1 MSNKKIKIMCKIK
14 NALREGN
21 FEALAT
27 MQFSTNDIESILT
40 DAEEALR
47 DDENLVEETEAR
59 TQALKLRIERAQKRI
74 NEKHMLN
81 GISIVDPDTTYIGSD
96 VVIGNDTTIY
106 PNTFLYGHSIV
117 GTNCNIGP
125 NSYIVDSII
134 DNDVSTKNSVIE
146 AQTLRKTN

>member
-1 MSNKKIKIMCKIK
+1 M
-14 NALREGN
+14 
-21 FEALAT
+21 
-27 MQFSTNDIESILT
+27 
-40 DAEEALR
+40 
-47 DDENLVEETEAR
+47 
-59 TQALKLRIERAQKRI
+59 QKRI

-134 DNDVSTKNSVIE
+134 DNDVSIKNSVIE
-146 AQTLRKTN
+146 TQTLRKTN